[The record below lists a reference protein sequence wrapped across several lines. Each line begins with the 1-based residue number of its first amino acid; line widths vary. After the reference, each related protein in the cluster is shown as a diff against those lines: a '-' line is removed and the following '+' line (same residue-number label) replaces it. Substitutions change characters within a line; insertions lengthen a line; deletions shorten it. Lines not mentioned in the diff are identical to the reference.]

1 MSAPQ
6 RGIVLLVVLF
16 AVGCGPAAST
26 EQGGDGTGQQR
37 PARTLVMVARSEMAS
52 LAASP
57 PQGLNLGLT
66 AGTTTRLFNAGLS
79 LEDGRG
85 LIHPYL
91 AEALPQLNTDTWRVF
106 PDGRMETTYR
116 LRPNLTWHDGTPFSA
131 RDFVFSWRV
140 YLVPE
145 LGRSDS
151 PPRNLMEEV
160 LATDDRTVLIR
171 WRQPY
176 ADAAVLEAGGG
187 GGTGSGKSFP
197 PLPSHLLEQ
206 PFAQGSLEAFT
217 ALPFWSVSY
226 VGLGPFKLD
235 RWEQGAFFE
244 ASAFDGHAL
253 GRPRVERIRVMF
265 APDFNTTVATMLAGE
280 GHLTI
285 DDSIRHQQGLILK
298 REWAGNNGGTV
309 LVYPSLWRWVQ
320 IQQRPEYAATRALLD
335 VRVRKA
341 LAHTVDRSALSEALF
356 EGEGIIADAP
366 IEPTLDYFPR
376 VDRVVTKY
384 GYDPTRAQQL
394 MAEAGFSR
402 GGDGVYTSP
411 TLGRLAFDLAV
422 LQSPQNEAEMSIMA
436 STWRQ
441 VGFDVKEVVWSAVQG
456 RDREL
461 RQIHSGLST
470 TSGSGG
476 DQTLAR
482 HNSANLPTRENGWGG
497 GSGANRGGWLAPP
510 EFDRL
515 ADAFNATLDRDQR
528 IQILADMAR
537 IWTEDAPVISLYFN
551 PTVTAFVAGLQGPQP
566 VVPTSDV
573 AWNVH
578 EWEFR

>member
-1 MSAPQ
+1 MNAAQ
-6 RGIVLLVVLF
+6 RGMALALVLI
-16 AVGCGPAAST
+16 AIGCGPGAST
-26 EQGGDGTGQQR
+26 PERGEGTTQR
-37 PARTLVMVARSEMAS
+37 AGRTLLMVARSEMPT

-66 AGTTTRLFNAGLS
+66 AGTTTRLFNAGLMM
-79 LEDGRG
+79 EDARG
-85 LIHPYL
+85 VARPYL
-91 AEALPQLNTDTWRVF
+91 SEAQPQLNTDTWRVL
-106 PDGRMETTYR
+106 PDGRMETIYR
-116 LRPNLTWHDGTPFSA
+116 LRPNLTWHDGAPLTA
-131 RDFVFSWRV
+131 RDFAFSWRV
-140 YLVPE
+140 YLTPE

-160 LATDDRTVLIR
+160 VAADDRSVVIR

-176 ADAAVLEAGGG
+176 ADAAMLEAGSG

-197 PLPSHLLEQ
+197 ALPAHLLEQ

-217 ALPFWSVSY
+217 ALPYWSVNY
-226 VGLGPFKLD
+226 VGSGPFKLD
-235 RWEQGAFFE
+235 RWQQGAFFE

-253 GRPRVERIRVMF
+253 GRPKIDRIRVSF

-298 REWAGNNGGTV
+298 REWAANNGGTV
-309 LVYPSLWRWVQ
+309 LVYPDLWRWVQ
-320 IQQRPEYAATRALLD
+320 MQQRAEYAVPRALMD

-341 LAHTVDRSALSEALF
+341 LAHTVDRNALNEVLF
-356 EGEGIIADAP
+356 EGEGILADAP
-366 IEPTLDYFPR
+366 IEPSLDYSPR
-376 VDRVVTKY
+376 VDRVITKY
-384 GYDPTRAQQL
+384 GFDPTRAQQL
-394 MAEAGFSR
+394 MVEAGFSR
-402 GGDGVYTSP
+402 GADGVYTSP
-411 TLGRLAFDLAV
+411 TAGRLAFDLAV

-441 VGFDVKEVVWSAVQG
+441 VGFDVKEVVWSAAQG

-515 ADAFNATLDRDQR
+515 AESFNATLDRDER
-528 IQILADMAR
+528 IEFLVGMAR
-537 IWTEDAPVISLYFN
+537 IYTEDAPIISLYFN
-551 PTVTAFVAGLQGPQP
+551 PSVTAFVAGLRGPQP
-566 VVPTSDV
+566 IVSTSDV
-573 AWNVH
+573 AWNIH
-578 EWEFR
+578 EWEFQ